1 MRIIIAPDSFKE
13 CLSAR
18 EVALSLK
25 KGFKS
30 ELPSA
35 MVDIFPMAD
44 GGEGTLDA
52 LVYSTKGSKVD
63 IQATGPVGEETNSC
77 YGILGDGQTVVIEVA
92 QIAGIQMTSIRNP
105 MIATS
110 YGLGELINHALN
122 NGYRKFI
129 IGLGGSATN
138 DGGIGMLQALG
149 GSFLNERNES
159 VSPNGGALGSVK
171 SVDFSKMNP
180 LLAECELMVASDV
193 ENVLCGPEGAS
204 YVFGPQKGANK
215 HDIVTLD
222 QGMKHFATVC
232 EKELGKSLQSIRGAG
247 AAGGLGFAFLVLG
260 AKIKSGAEI
269 VAKAIGLEQL
279 IKSADWVVTG
289 EGQSDYQ
296 SLYGKVPVYVAKI
309 AKSYNVKAMLISGSL
324 GSGYE
329 QLYNYFVSCQSITKG
344 PISLEDSMKNAKQLL
359 FDSSRDLARLIKL
372 IDCKQFSYQ

>member
-25 KGFKS
+25 KGFES
-30 ELPSA
+30 ELSSA
-35 MVDIFPMAD
+35 LVDIFPMAD

-63 IQATGPVGEETNSC
+63 LQATGPLGEETTSG

-92 QIAGIQMTSIRNP
+92 QIAGLQMTFKRNP
-105 MIATS
+105 MITTS

-122 NGYRKFI
+122 KGFRKFI
-129 IGLGGSATN
+129 ICLGGSATN

-149 GSFLNERNES
+149 GLFLNEKNEH
-159 VSPNGGALGSVK
+159 VSPNGGALGSVI
-171 SVDFSKMNP
+171 SVNLSNMNH
-180 LLAECELMVASDV
+180 LLAECEIVVASDV
-193 ENVLCGPEGAS
+193 ENVLCGPEGAT

-215 HDIVTLD
+215 QDIVTLD
-222 QGMKHFATVC
+222 EGMKHFATVC
-232 EKELGKSLQSIRGAG
+232 EKELGKSLQSIPGAG
-247 AAGGLGFAFLVLG
+247 AAGGLGFAFLILG
-260 AKIKSGAEI
+260 AKIQSGAKI
-269 VAKAIGLEQL
+269 VAQSIRLEQQ
-279 IKSADWVVTG
+279 IKSADWVITG

-296 SLYGKVPVYVAKI
+296 TLYGKVPIYVAKI
-309 AKSYNVKAMLISGSL
+309 AKQYKVKTMLISGSL

-329 QLYNYFVSCQSITKG
+329 QLYNYFDSCQSITKG
-344 PISLEDSMKNAKQLL
+344 PISVEDSMKNAKELL

-372 IDCKQFSYQ
+372 IDCK

>member
-13 CLSAR
+13 CLTAR

-25 KGFKS
+25 KGFES
-30 ELPSA
+30 ILPLA
-35 MVDIFPMAD
+35 KVDIFPMAD

-52 LVYSTKGSKVD
+52 LVCSTKGTIVEV
-63 IQATGPVGEETNSC
+63 QAKGPLGEKINSC

-92 QIAGIQMTSIRNP
+92 QIAGLQMTTIRNP
-105 MIATS
+105 MLTSS
-110 YGLGELINHALN
+110 YGLGELINHALV

-149 GSFLNERNES
+149 VSFLNQKNEP
-159 VSPNGGALGSVK
+159 VFPNGGALGSVK
-171 SVDFSKMNP
+171 SVNFSSINP
-180 LLAECELMVASDV
+180 MLLDCELMVASDV

-204 YVFGPQKGANK
+204 HVFGPQKGASK
-215 HDIVTLD
+215 QEIVALD
-222 QGMKHFATVC
+222 QGMKQYATVC
-232 EKELGKSLQSIRGAG
+232 EKELGLSLQNIPGAG
-247 AAGGLGFAFLVLG
+247 AAGGLGFAFLILG
-260 AKIKSGAEI
+260 AKIQSGAEI
-269 VAKAIGLEQL
+269 VAQCIGLENQ

-309 AKSYNVKAMLISGSL
+309 AKQYQVKSVLISGSL

-329 QLYNYFVSCQSITKG
+329 QLYDYFVSCQSITKG
-344 PISLEDSMKNAKQLL
+344 PISLENCIKNAKQLL
-359 FDSSRDLARLIKL
+359 FESSHDLARLIKL
-372 IDCKQFSYQ
+372 IDVKTYGS